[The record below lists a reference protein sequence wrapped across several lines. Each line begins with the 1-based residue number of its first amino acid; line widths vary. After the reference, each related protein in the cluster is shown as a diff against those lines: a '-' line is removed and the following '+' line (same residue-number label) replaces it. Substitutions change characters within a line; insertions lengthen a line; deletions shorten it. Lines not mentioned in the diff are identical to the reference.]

1 MLHISQLSFW
11 EKETYFN
18 DIDFLIVG
26 AGITGYSCALNLR
39 KKHPNAKIL
48 IIERGFLP
56 SGASSKNAGFACFG
70 SATELIDDL
79 SHIEESKVWE
89 TFAMRWRGLQ
99 NLREIIGDNDLDLQ
113 NNGSWDL
120 ITEKEKSI
128 SNETIDKLS
137 YLNENAQRITK
148 IKNVYSKEDNIS
160 AKFGFSNVTT
170 SFFNKLEGQI
180 NTGKMIQKFHKIAT
194 ENNILCLFGI
204 EALSLN
210 DTDKY
215 CSVETSIG
223 ELESKKVAICTNG
236 FAKQFLPKEDV
247 LPARAQVLITKPIP
261 KLKLKGTFHYQ
272 QGYYYFRNINN
283 RILLGGGRN
292 LDIKGETTTGFA
304 STSNIQNALKDLLN
318 NVIAPNNTYEI
329 DYSWSGIM
337 GVGKSKKPII
347 KKTSKNTAIGVR
359 MGGMGVA
366 IGSLVGE
373 EVSELLEQD

>member
-18 DIDFLIVG
+18 DIDFLVIG
-26 AGITGYSCALNLR
+26 AGITGYSCALNIR
-39 KKHPNAKIL
+39 KSHPKAKIL

-56 SGASSKNAGFACFG
+56 TGASSKNAGFACFG

-89 TFAMRWRGLQ
+89 TFAMRWKGLQ

-120 ITEKEKSI
+120 ITENEKII
-128 SNETIDKLS
+128 SKETIEKIS

-148 IKNVYSKEDNIS
+148 IKNVYSIEDDIS
-160 AKFGFSNVTT
+160 NKFGFSNVLT
-170 SFFNKLEGQI
+170 SFHNKLEGQI
-180 NTGKMIQKFHKIAT
+180 NTGKMIQKFHKIAA

-204 EALSLN
+204 EALNLN
-210 DTDKY
+210 DADKS
-215 CSVETSIG
+215 CTIETSIG
-223 ELESKKVAICTNG
+223 ELNAKKVAICTNG
-236 FAKQFLPKEDV
+236 FAKQFLPQEDV

-261 KLKLKGTFHYQ
+261 ELKLKGTFHYQ

-304 STSNIQNALKDLLN
+304 STSTIQNALKNLLN
-318 NVIAPNNTYEI
+318 NVIAPNNNYEI

-347 KKTSKNTAIGVR
+347 KNTSKNVAVGVR

-373 EVSELLEQD
+373 EISDLLK